1 MNHTDAE
8 VMLSLRIDRL
18 GEVVARRRTEV
29 TFDATAG
36 FAAAIGAEEARYLDD
51 TVSGGPV
58 APPSFVASL
67 EWPAVRCAEV
77 FEAIGVGKET
87 FLLHLLHAFQ
97 DTRFVRLICPGDVL
111 TTTVRLEAA
120 RETRS
125 GVLLTFGFETRGVG
139 GEEVAQSWFGAFFR
153 NAMLACVSPREQA
166 APAAFDAVAAY
177 QPLGTIAVTR
187 AAPFLYAAAGFVNPL
202 HTERRFAQRAGLA
215 DVAMQ
220 GTFLWA
226 VAGERLMAAF
236 AAGEPARLARVTAR
250 FSNVV
255 RTGQVVTLLAAP
267 QPDGVAFRVQDAAGL
282 PLLTHGLAV
291 VAK

>member
-1 MNHTDAE
+1 MNRIDAD
-8 VMLSLRIDRL
+8 VMLSLKIDHL
-18 GEVVARRRTEV
+18 DNVVARRRTEV
-29 TFDATAG
+29 TFVATAG

-58 APPSFVASL
+58 APPSFIASL
-67 EWPAVRCAEV
+67 EWPALRSAEV
-77 FEAIGVGKET
+77 FEAIGVSEET

-97 DTRFVRLICPGDVL
+97 DTQFGRLIRPGDVL
-111 TTTVRLEAA
+111 TTTARLEAA

-125 GVLLTFGFETRGVG
+125 GVLLTFGIETRGAA

-153 NAMLACVSPREQA
+153 NAALACVSPREQA
-166 APAAFDAVAAY
+166 APAAFDGLAAY
-177 QPLGTIAVTR
+177 QPMGTIAVAR
-187 AAPFLYAAAGFVNPL
+187 AAPFVYAAAGLANPL

-226 VAGERLMAAF
+226 VAGERLVAAF
-236 AAGEPARLARVTAR
+236 AGGEPTRLARLTAR

-255 RTGQVVTLLAAP
+255 RTGQVVTLLVAP
-267 QPDGVAFRVQDAAGL
+267 QPDGVAFRVQGAAGL
-282 PLLTHGLAV
+282 PLVTHGLAV
-291 VAK
+291 FAK